1 MSGADDA
8 MMAAVQLRSERYFLD
23 RLDGLCRP
31 APSQKLQRFRFE
43 RVRRFKE
50 FLQLLC
56 RPRRQP
62 PDVLKITLEGRTIRY
77 NEDAVVS
84 LLLALRRLQDFEHA
98 DGLARQNET
107 WIRRRIVNDE
117 NIQGVAVFRFGG
129 RDEAPIVGIGQ
140 SGKQRLRKGER
151 AEFRI
156 ELELCPAAA
165 RCLNHRMDMV
175 AIRPGRE
182 FQIVRHF
189 VSGVSNDYFVGSP
202 TTANAPHSG
211 AFAARKGQAASAC

>member
-1 MSGADDA
+1 MIAS
-8 MMAAVQLRSERYFLD
+8 AASTSLWGLRIWCRRRHGGPVPLRSERHFLD

-43 RVRRFKE
+43 RVCRFKE

-77 NEDAVVS
+77 NEDTVVS

-107 WIRRRIVNDE
+107 RIRRRIVNDE
-117 NIQGVAVFRFGG
+117 NI
-129 RDEAPIVGIGQ
+129 
-140 SGKQRLRKGER
+140 
-151 AEFRI
+151 
-156 ELELCPAAA
+156 
-165 RCLNHRMDMV
+165 
-175 AIRPGRE
+175 
-182 FQIVRHF
+182 
-189 VSGVSNDYFVGSP
+189 
-202 TTANAPHSG
+202 
-211 AFAARKGQAASAC
+211 

>member
-1 MSGADDA
+1 MTRLCKARRYAVFESGADDA
-8 MMAAVQLRSERYFLD
+8 TVAAVQLRSERHFLD

-77 NEDAVVS
+77 NEDTVVS

-117 NIQGVAVFRFGG
+117 NI
-129 RDEAPIVGIGQ
+129 
-140 SGKQRLRKGER
+140 
-151 AEFRI
+151 
-156 ELELCPAAA
+156 
-165 RCLNHRMDMV
+165 
-175 AIRPGRE
+175 
-182 FQIVRHF
+182 
-189 VSGVSNDYFVGSP
+189 
-202 TTANAPHSG
+202 
-211 AFAARKGQAASAC
+211 